1 MFRKSPSYN
10 GILHFLF
17 CTFVVIVGCSKEQKI
32 PCPND
37 FKIYAPIVVN
47 YNLSRMKLG
56 DTLQF
61 RITIPF
67 KNLNAFVGDSLD
79 LAAYNDLWGGV
90 TLLKYIKDSIVVP
103 GGGPINSIPAR
114 MDFTYLSS
122 NNIFQIPNDAGRP
135 SPGAIFFRYDRADMK
150 FHLNLLIIPKQKGTY
165 LIQFLDSGF
174 RDAECYNR
182 INHTISGYR
191 NTDFTYLLDEAV
203 GRVIGGPDEYYPFN
217 YVLRVE

>member
-1 MFRKSPSYN
+1 MFRKSPSYI
-10 GILHFLF
+10 GIAHFLC
-17 CTFVVIVGCSKEQKI
+17 CTLVILVGCSKEKKI
-32 PCPND
+32 SCTDD
-37 FKIYAPIVVN
+37 FKIYAPIDVN
-47 YNLSRMKLG
+47 YKLSRMKLG

-79 LAAYNDLWGGV
+79 LALYNDLWGGV
-90 TLLKYIKDSIVVP
+90 TFYKYIKDSIVVP

-114 MDFTYLSS
+114 MDFSYLSGS
-122 NNIFQIPNDAGRP
+122 NIFQIPNDAGRP
-135 SPGAIFFRYDRADMK
+135 SPGAIFFRFSKAETK
-150 FHLNLLIIPKQKGTY
+150 FYLNLSIIPKQKGAY

-174 RDAECYNR
+174 RDAVCYNR
-182 INHTISGYR
+182 VNHTITGYR

-217 YVLRVE
+217 YVLKVE